1 MSVYFKTTALAIFTF
16 AGCQAYAQQG
26 ERAGRPN
33 VIVILADD
41 LGWGDLGQTD
51 QRIATPNLDRLAAE
65 GIRLTSFYTGS
76 SLCSPT
82 RASLLTGK
90 YPHSVG
96 VPDLASPEVRGDV
109 PILALNHS
117 AVTIPEALKSRG
129 YKSMLAGKWH
139 LGYYRENWP
148 RTHGFDEFRGSLIG
162 TPRYFEPSQVYEN
175 ETQVNVHQYFT
186 DWITDKAIDFINR
199 NQRQPFF
206 LYLAYNAPHYP
217 LQAPMPLVNKYRKMF
232 PDDGLYALYAA
243 MVEQMDLG
251 IGKVLTTIGELGIDK
266 NTVILFCS
274 DNGPSAEPQSYGLPG
289 ARISRGKLNGHKF
302 LMYEGGIRVPF
313 IARWPGRIPAGTI
326 SDTLATTMDIL
337 PTILQAAGLDPQ
349 STGADGKSLIPLF
362 RGEQTAYNQRM
373 IHWENIYNMGV
384 RSGNWKLIYQFWEDR
399 PRLYDLSRDIGEEY
413 DLYHR
418 YPEVA
423 KKLMEAHEK
432 WKKNHYPNPIP
443 RQLSRPLERIP
454 TR

>member
-1 MSVYFKTTALAIFTF
+1 
-16 AGCQAYAQQG
+16 
-26 ERAGRPN
+26 
-33 VIVILADD
+33 
-41 LGWGDLGQTD
+41 
-51 QRIATPNLDRLAAE
+51 
-65 GIRLTSFYTGS
+65 
-76 SLCSPT
+76 
-82 RASLLTGK
+82 
-90 YPHSVG
+90 
-96 VPDLASPEVRGDV
+96 
-109 PILALNHS
+109 
-117 AVTIPEALKSRG
+117 
-129 YKSMLAGKWH
+129 
-139 LGYYRENWP
+139 
-148 RTHGFDEFRGSLIG
+148 
-162 TPRYFEPSQVYEN
+162 
-175 ETQVNVHQYFT
+175 
-186 DWITDKAIDFINR
+186 
-199 NQRQPFF
+199 
-206 LYLAYNAPHYP
+206 
-217 LQAPMPLVNKYRKMF
+217 
-232 PDDGLYALYAA
+232 
-243 MVEQMDLG
+243 
-251 IGKVLTTIGELGIDK
+251 
-266 NTVILFCS
+266 
-274 DNGPSAEPQSYGLPG
+274 
-289 ARISRGKLNGHKF
+289 
-302 LMYEGGIRVPF
+302 MYEGGIRVPF